1 VTRDESFRN
10 RSSIGKVNI
19 DHRLRDV
26 CSDNGSCAGG
36 KEAISKRQRFMSVFS
51 RSSDRLAASAG
62 VGCTA
67 SFLRQSASMSRL
79 QIFGGGAG
87 GGEGAGDGGGVS
99 SNATGVRPP
108 FSRRQIVLTST
119 DPIICEWLRQ
129 IRTSTVPLRRDWS
142 VKQMFRDC
150 GRHAPHSNYVLFFW
164 RKCCRVAS
172 LSASSAIVFVSL
184 SAEAVMTSPCS
195 CVDACVKRQRVT
207 SQVWGLSTRA

>member
-1 VTRDESFRN
+1 LDAAADVGDCHACVTRDESFRN

-99 SNATGVRPP
+99 SNATGVRPV
-108 FSRRQIVLTST
+108 FTSA
-119 DPIICEWLRQ
+119 DRLDVDR
-129 IRTSTVPLRRDWS
+129 SDHL
-142 VKQMFRDC
+142 
-150 GRHAPHSNYVLFFW
+150 
-164 RKCCRVAS
+164 RVAS
-172 LSASSAIVFVSL
+172 SNPNIYCTASSGLVGETDVS
-184 SAEAVMTSPCS
+184 
-195 CVDACVKRQRVT
+195 
-207 SQVWGLSTRA
+207 